1 MGRQTAGPMNM
12 QSRSGDNE
20 TSMRGSPPEGSSM
33 INLHQQG
40 ASRTAIPCAAC
51 KLLRR
56 KCVQEC
62 PFAPYFPPSEPH
74 KFASVH
80 KIFGASNVSKMLM
93 EVPEQQRGD
102 VANSLVYEAN
112 ARIRDPVYGCL
123 GAISALQ
130 QEAQA
135 LQSELHAVRTQIMRY
150 RFQESAMAAAA
161 SAHHHISSNNNT
173 SSQLNSINA
182 NNNTSGPSLIA
193 PLAFKVPSSTP
204 HVSSSLSSS
213 TQTTVNSASTE
224 QYAIG
229 SPEST
234 MASVDLKER
243 FWSQLHQSC

>member
-1 MGRQTAGPMNM
+1 MNM
-12 QSRSGDNE
+12 QSRSGDE
-20 TSMRGSPPEGSSM
+20 TRTRESSPDQGTNM
-33 INLHQQG
+33 NNIMQGQAQG
-40 ASRTAIPCAAC
+40 ANSRTAIPCAAC

-62 PFAPYFPPSEPH
+62 PFAPYFPPTEPH

-93 EVPEQQRGD
+93 EVPEHQRAD

-123 GAISALQ
+123 GAISTLQ

-150 RFQESAMAAAA
+150 SGA
-161 SAHHHISSNNNT
+161 S
-173 SSQLNSINA
+173 LV
-182 NNNTSGPSLIA
+182 A
-193 PLAFKVPSSTP
+193 PLAFKVPSSIAI
-204 HVSSSLSSS
+204 HVSSTSLSSS
-213 TQTTVNSASTE
+213 TQTTVNSGSNE
-224 QYAIG
+224 QYTMG

-234 MASVDLKER
+234 MASVDLKDHY
-243 FWSQLHQSC
+243 WSQLHQSC